1 MSRKLKSKVKTRP
14 MCYPEFD
21 KWLDDTVHRW
31 LADEEDLDDLV
42 ERSYEEAL
50 REEEEEEPWSIE
62 VESKRGRNRKKSK

>member
-1 MSRKLKSKVKTRP
+1 MKLKAKPKTRK

-31 LADEEDLDDLV
+31 LADEEDLDDLA
-42 ERSYEEAL
+42 ERSYQEALKEEA
-50 REEEEEEPWSIE
+50 EEEPWS